1 MKQIS
6 PVTIWVNGES
16 KIAEYLN
23 AQGINVMLGYS
34 AGFWYGLYTKVL
46 DAEGNEVPG
55 EAIAQGNLSMTGA
68 DYQNWNQDLFAWEW
82 VAQQLNLVILP

>member
-6 PVTIWVNGES
+6 PVQIWINGES
-16 KIAEYLN
+16 KVAEFLD
-23 AQGINVMLGYS
+23 ARGINVMLGYS

-46 DAEGNEVPG
+46 DAEGNDVAG
-55 EAIAQGNLSMTGA
+55 ECIASGNLSMIGV